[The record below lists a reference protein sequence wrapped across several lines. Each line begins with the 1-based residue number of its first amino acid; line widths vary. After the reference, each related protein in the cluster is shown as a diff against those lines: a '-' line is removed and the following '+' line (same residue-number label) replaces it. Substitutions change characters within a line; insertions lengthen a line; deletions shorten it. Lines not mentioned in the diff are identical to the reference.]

1 MDFKTMLAIF
11 SIFGMVGLM
20 FASLAENMIMVAHAA
35 VSICTTVPGSACMS
49 TGKNPQECRA
59 TFPPCH
65 TVTNRQA
72 ALDRRNE
79 VIACQLSFKS
89 EGCQVIVKH

>member
-1 MDFKTMLAIF
+1 
-11 SIFGMVGLM
+11 
-20 FASLAENMIMVAHAA
+20 MIMVDHAA
-35 VSICTTVPGSACMS
+35 VSICTTVPGSACIS
-49 TGKNPQECRA
+49 TGKNLQECRA

-79 VIACQLSFKS
+79 VIACELSFKS

>member
-1 MDFKTMLAIF
+1 MDFRAALVAF
-11 SIFGMVGLM
+11 SILGIFMLV
-20 FASLAENMIMVAHAA
+20 SISVTENMVMVAHAT
-35 VSICTTVPGSACMS
+35 VSICTTVPGSACIS

-72 ALDRRNE
+72 ALDRRSEIVACE
-79 VIACQLSFKS
+79 VNFKG
-89 EGCQVIVKH
+89 EGCKVIVKH

>member
-11 SIFGMVGLM
+11 SILGMVGLV

-35 VSICTTVPGSACMS
+35 VSICTPVPGSACIS
-49 TGKNPQECRA
+49 TGKNPQECLA

-79 VIACQLSFKS
+79 VIACELSFKS

>member
-1 MDFKTMLAIF
+1 MNFRTTLVVL
-11 SIFGMVGLM
+11 SILGMVGLM
-20 FASLAENMIMVAHAA
+20 SISVTENMLAA
-35 VSICTTVPGSACMS
+35 QATVSVCTTTPGSACIS

-65 TVTNRQA
+65 AVTNRQA

-79 VIACQLSFKS
+79 IIACELNFKA
-89 EGCQVIVKH
+89 EGCQVVVKH